1 MLKLIR
7 RGFFVICLF
16 FLIVICW
23 KLLTAS
29 HNQHSSV
36 PYAAFLQALAADKIQ
51 KTSIYMG
58 YTLADLK
65 FVEKDSSEAE
75 VRDVSTKDLPHLIKR
90 MIDDGVSVDFA
101 NARKANASE
110 ILLNLAPILI
120 LFAAIGY
127 FYFVGFRKKA

>member
-1 MLKLIR
+1 MLRLVG

-16 FLIVICW
+16 FFTVVCW

-29 HNQHSSV
+29 HNKQLTV
-36 PYAAFLQALAADKIQ
+36 PYTAFLQALDGGKIQ

-65 FVEKDSSEAE
+65 FIAKDSSEAE
-75 VRDVSTKDLPHLIKR
+75 VTDVSTKDLPRLIKR
-90 MIDDGVSVDFA
+90 MCVSVEFA
-101 NARKANASE
+101 NGRKANTPE
-110 ILLNLAPILI
+110 LFLNLTPILLLLI
-120 LFAAIGY
+120 AAGY